1 MTPSIAL
8 ASPLNKNMSSSSFL
22 DIDLEKAIKIQQNF
36 ERQREL
42 LLREFSPR
50 QADTTS
56 NHQNLGN
63 SMISSKNGRQ
73 SSLSRRQEYPDFK
86 DKSQAK
92 HAVEVILFNI
102 LQFYYRLC
110 SGRCSDNQK
119 DRILISVIKTG
130 RA

>member
-1 MTPSIAL
+1 MNPYPSVKNLLGDASQKEAFRAMTPSIAL

-92 HAVEVILFNI
+92 HAVEVI
-102 LQFYYRLC
+102 
-110 SGRCSDNQK
+110 
-119 DRILISVIKTG
+119 
-130 RA
+130 